1 MALSTLLSSY
11 FLIKL
16 LKLKTPGREDDDI
29 EDIPADA
36 ANTAGA
42 SMLVEGLGGKDN
54 ITTIDH
60 CATRLRLTVEDTN
73 LLNEGTLKKQVL
85 KGY

>member
-1 MALSTLLSSY
+1 M
-11 FLIKL
+11 
-16 LKLKTPGREDDDI
+16 
-29 EDIPADA
+29 EDIAADDTV
-36 ANTAGA
+36 TAGGA

-73 LLNEGTLKKQVL
+73 LLNEGTLKKQVP
-85 KGY
+85 KGS